1 MPRIGAWLVVV
12 GVLIVASP
20 MFVGADN
27 DGKLIPVQPGYQQA
41 AYAPGK
47 GPDAKRMLS
56 DREPTPSDQM
66 YVFYYLGKALSY
78 PIDKV
83 ESAIFGSKEKKK
95 KTKVA
100 APVIDPFEA
109 AKLKQVPPAPP
120 ARKGAA
126 VEAQQQDR
134 ADRR

>member
-1 MPRIGAWLVVV
+1 MPRIGAWLAIAGMLV
-12 GVLIVASP
+12 VASS
-20 MFVGADN
+20 MNVGADN
-27 DGKLIPVQPGYQQA
+27 DGKLIPVKPGYQQA

-47 GPDAKRMLS
+47 GPDAKRTLT
-56 DREPTPSDQM
+56 DREPTPGDQM

-83 ESAIFGSKEKKK
+83 ESVIFGSKEKKK
-95 KTKVA
+95 KKIA
-100 APVIDPFEA
+100 APAVDPFEA
-109 AKLKQVPPAPP
+109 TRLKQVPPAPP

-126 VEAQQQDR
+126 VQAQQQDR